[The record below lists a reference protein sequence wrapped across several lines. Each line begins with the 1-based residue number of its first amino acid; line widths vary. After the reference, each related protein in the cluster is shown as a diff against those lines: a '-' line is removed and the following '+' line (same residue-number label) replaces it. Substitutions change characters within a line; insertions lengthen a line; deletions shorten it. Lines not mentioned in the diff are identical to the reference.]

1 MIGGDPAIK
10 GGYHMRRFS
19 SLLPRR
25 IPRVYGNAT
34 DSGQSLIETALAVP
48 FLLLI
53 ALNAINFAYYFFV
66 AINLAASPRN
76 GVEWSVQGFETP
88 AQLALPNAGTN
99 ATGKTTQTQ
108 TCQGSGD
115 TSVST
120 LTFEDMTQVLPN
132 NNTGAPCPNI
142 GLVQVC
148 SASITDGTGGA
159 GTSGSGT
166 SLISNCQQYGTGTWP
181 GGSAPTPSPDPEAP
195 NFVLNRVDVVYVVK
209 PLIAGSVFGIRV
221 LPTYTFHRQVSMREM
236 N

>member
-1 MIGGDPAIK
+1 
-10 GGYHMRRFS
+10 MRRFN

-25 IPRVYGNAT
+25 IQRVYGNT
-34 DSGQSLIETALAVP
+34 SDSGQSLIETALAVP

-76 GVEWSVQGFETP
+76 GVEWSVQGFSTP
-88 AQLALPNAGTN
+88 AQLSLPNAGTN
-99 ATGKTTQTQ
+99 TSGKTTQTQ
-108 TCQGSGD
+108 TCQGSSD

-132 NNTGAPCPNI
+132 NSGAAPCPNI

-148 SASITDGTGGA
+148 TSSIADGTNGA
-159 GTSGSGT
+159 GTSGSGAN
-166 SLISNCQQYGTGTWP
+166 LIANCQQYGSGTWP

-209 PLIAGSVFGIRV
+209 PLIAGTVFGITL